1 MHTRGCLVVLE
12 FAVCREQARGYKS
25 ADVCGIESK
34 TMNAPSMEIIRGF
47 VSTALAEDVGAGD
60 ITTEVSVP
68 ADLAGT
74 ATIIA
79 KEPGVVAGLAL
90 VSAVFRELG
99 GHSQPIV
106 SDGDVVTTGQRVCV
120 IDGPARAILT
130 GERTALNFLQK
141 LSGIATLTRQFVE
154 AIAGTK
160 AQILD
165 TRKTTPTLRL
175 LEKYAVAAGGGT
187 NHRLGLFDAA
197 MFKDNHRVI
206 LARLGPAA
214 LAQAVAAARQRQ
226 ANLPVIIE
234 ADTLADVEAAL
245 AAGANHILLD
255 NMSLDELREAVALVA
270 GRAQLEASG
279 GVRLATVRAIA
290 ETGVDFISVGA
301 LTHSAR
307 AMDFSLEMQ
316 TTDAG

>member
-1 MHTRGCLVVLE
+1 MITL
-12 FAVCREQARGYKS
+12 
-25 ADVCGIESK
+25 
-34 TMNAPSMEIIRGF
+34 PSELIRNI
-47 VSTALAEDVGAGD
+47 VRTALAEDVGAGD

-68 ADLAGT
+68 VDLLGT

-79 KEPGVVAGLAL
+79 KEPCVVAGLAL
-90 VSAVFRELG
+90 VEAAFRELG
-99 GHSQPIV
+99 GQVQSLLV
-106 SDGDVVTTGQRVCV
+106 RDGDVVTTGQRVCV
-120 IDGPARAILT
+120 ITGPARAILT
-130 GERTALNFLQK
+130 GERTALNFLQQ

-154 AIAGTK
+154 AVAGTK
-160 AQILD
+160 TQILD

-206 LARLGPAA
+206 LARLGSAA
-214 LAQAVAAARQRQ
+214 LGQAVAAVRSRQ
-226 ANLPVIIE
+226 PHIPIVIE
-234 ADTLADVEAAL
+234 ADTLADVETAL

-255 NMSLDELREAVALVA
+255 NMSLDELRESVQWVA
-270 GRAQLEASG
+270 GRAKLEASG

-290 ETGVDFISVGA
+290 ETGVDYISVGA

-307 AMDFSLEMQ
+307 AVDFSLEMQ
-316 TTDAG
+316 TADVG

>member
-1 MHTRGCLVVLE
+1 MVDFV
-12 FAVCREQARGYKS
+12 
-25 ADVCGIESK
+25 
-34 TMNAPSMEIIRGF
+34 TMNALSIETIRGI
-47 VSTALAEDVGAGD
+47 VRTALAEDVGAGD

-68 ADLAGT
+68 ADLPGN

-79 KEPGVVAGLAL
+79 KEPCVVAGLAL
-90 VSAVFRELG
+90 VEAVFRELTG
-99 GHSQPIV
+99 TAHPLV
-106 SDGDVVTTGQRVCV
+106 RDGDLVETGQCVCA
-120 IDGPARAILT
+120 ITGPARAILT
-130 GERTALNFLQK
+130 GERTALNFLQQ

-154 AIAGTK
+154 AVAGTK

-165 TRKTTPTLRL
+165 TRKTTPTLRV

-206 LARLGPAA
+206 LARLGPTA
-214 LAQAVAAARQRQ
+214 LTQAVANVRRRQP
-226 ANLPVIIE
+226 NIPIIIE

-255 NMSLDELREAVALVA
+255 NMSLDELREAVHLVA
-270 GRAQLEASG
+270 GRAKLEASG
-279 GVRLATVRAIA
+279 GVRLATVRDIA
-290 ETGVDFISVGA
+290 ETGVDYISVGA

-307 AMDFSLEMQ
+307 AVDFSLEMA
-316 TTDAG
+316 TGDGE

>member
-1 MHTRGCLVVLE
+1 MITL
-12 FAVCREQARGYKS
+12 S
-25 ADVCGIESK
+25 ATLIQNIV
-34 TMNAPSMEIIRGF
+34 R
-47 VSTALAEDVGAGD
+47 TALAEDVGAGD
-60 ITTEVSVP
+60 ITTEVSIP
-68 ADLAGT
+68 ADLSGT
-74 ATIIA
+74 ATILA
-79 KEPGVVAGLAL
+79 QEPCVVAGLAL
-90 VSAVFRELG
+90 VDAVFRELH
-99 GHSQPIV
+99 GHLRPLV
-106 SDGDVVTTGQRVCV
+106 SDGEIVEPAQRVCV
-120 IDGPARAILT
+120 ITGPARAILT

-154 AIAGTK
+154 AVAGTK

-165 TRKTTPTLRL
+165 TRKTTPTLRA

-206 LARLGPAA
+206 LARLGTGA
-214 LAQAVAAARQRQ
+214 LGQAVAAARLRQ
-226 ANLPVIIE
+226 HNLPIIIE
-234 ADTLADVEAAL
+234 ADTLADVESAL

-255 NMSLDELREAVALVA
+255 NMSLDELRESVQLVA

-290 ETGVDFISVGA
+290 ETGVDYISVGA

-307 AMDFSLEMQ
+307 ALDFSLEMQ
-316 TTDAG
+316 TTDGE